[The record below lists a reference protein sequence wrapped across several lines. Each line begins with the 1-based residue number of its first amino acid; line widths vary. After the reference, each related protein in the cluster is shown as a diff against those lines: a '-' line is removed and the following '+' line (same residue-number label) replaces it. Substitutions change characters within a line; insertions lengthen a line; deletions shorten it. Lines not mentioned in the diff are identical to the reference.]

1 MPMPSEETLQAIDA
15 KLAQLQRRQEAIIL
29 AVNAN
34 TDSIGILAAKM
45 EEVVA
50 WMNEPPSSD
59 LADTMKA
66 VAVALRAVEIALIA
80 APGQTAD
87 AVISRLR

>member
-1 MPMPSEETLQAIDA
+1 MPSEETLQAIDA

-59 LADTMKA
+59 LADTMQA
-66 VAVALRAVEIALIA
+66 VAVALRAVETALIA
-80 APGQTAD
+80 APGQIAD
-87 AVISRLR
+87 AVVSRLR

>member
-66 VAVALRAVEIALIA
+66 VAVALRAVETALIA
-80 APGQTAD
+80 TPGQIAD
-87 AVISRLR
+87 AVVSRLR